1 MSLYIYI
8 YFHHFLRQVEKN
20 LEQTENEKSF
30 ILKLPT
36 CRFHYVSMFFQL
48 LSIVQLLRC
57 RKFVQ
62 ALIEKNLWYTRNIQG
77 IQIVNMTILLKI
89 ILRDI
94 SIITQSVKIYIYSK
108 DQF

>member
-1 MSLYIYI
+1 M
-8 YFHHFLRQVEKN
+8 
-20 LEQTENEKSF
+20 EQTENEKSF

-62 ALIEKNLWYTRNIQG
+62 ALIEKNLW
-77 IQIVNMTILLKI
+77 
-89 ILRDI
+89 
-94 SIITQSVKIYIYSK
+94 
-108 DQF
+108 

>member
-62 ALIEKNLWYTRNIQG
+62 ALIEKNLWYTMQVRNS
-77 IQIVNMTILLKI
+77 NNKY
-89 ILRDI
+89 DDF
-94 SIITQSVKIYIYSK
+94 VKNYFKGYF
-108 DQF
+108 DYYTEC